1 MARQVT
7 RVDRR
12 ARFLERAGEM
22 YDELEAWYEEH
33 EEASFGDIEQVTR
46 EHRRELMGEI
56 LAVLINGR
64 DTGTQAILPR
74 CPQCEGAMEFQGYP
88 AWTIKGIEGDTELER
103 VYSTCPRCEAET
115 LFPPR
120 PPIAITSRSLK

>member
-64 DTGTQAILPR
+64 HLPGR
-74 CPQCEGAMEFQGYP
+74 KRSSRGVPNV
-88 AWTIKGIEGDTELER
+88 KGRWNSKFIPPGQSRGSRGIPNWSVFTPR
-103 VYSTCPRCEAET
+103 VRGVKRRHF
-115 LFPPR
+115 FPLDR
-120 PPIAITSRSLK
+120 QLRLRADL